1 MSAPAGIT
9 DEAIRAAATAFR
21 STKAD
26 NYTLT
31 AFDVAEK
38 LKTLYGSA
46 AFDSLTTDEMNRVS
60 RIFENA
66 FMNRPAGTGGKRKKG
81 QTAKFNRCVKSVQK
95 TVKARKGSTKESAA
109 IGICVKTVLHKRGR
123 TLKRYSKKRLVTQKR
138 K

>member
-1 MSAPAGIT
+1 MSVPAGIT
-9 DEAIRAAATAFR
+9 DEAIRQAAISFR
-21 STKAD
+21 NQKGA

-31 AFDVAEK
+31 AFDVFQK
-38 LKTLYGSA
+38 LQTLFGPG
-46 AFDSLTTDEMNRVS
+46 FDDLSTEETNRVS
-60 RIFENA
+60 RLFEDA
-66 FMNRPAGTGGKRKKG
+66 FMNAPAGSGGKRKMG